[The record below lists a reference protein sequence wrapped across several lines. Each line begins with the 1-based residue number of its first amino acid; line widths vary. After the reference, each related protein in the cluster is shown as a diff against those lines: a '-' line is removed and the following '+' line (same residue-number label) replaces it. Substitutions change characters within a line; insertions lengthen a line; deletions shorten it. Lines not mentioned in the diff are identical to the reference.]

1 MIVLTSNINMK
12 ECNTV
17 VPTANEQPLAL
28 IHEVLEVG
36 GDLRLVLVG
45 SQAFLVK
52 ESEAATT
59 LVSTTSVAI
68 PDLVTSN
75 RIQFRGVVSS
85 SMGLTYC
92 QDLLGNIM
100 LHENLI
106 ENLTSNPRV
115 FKSSCT
121 AQDASK
127 SKPFILCEPNF
138 SDVEHGLLLVECRM
152 DLFCSSFLNFLVT
165 FCLCF
170 LGL

>member
-1 MIVLTSNINMK
+1 MK
-12 ECNTV
+12 ESNTIIA
-17 VPTANEQPLAL
+17 TANEQPLAL
-28 IHEVLEVG
+28 VLDVLDVDG
-36 GDLRLVLVG
+36 HLRLVLMG
-45 SQAFLVK
+45 NQALFVE
-52 ESEAATT
+52 ESEATTT
-59 LVSTTSVAI
+59 LVSATSVAI

-75 RIQFRGVVSS
+75 RIKFRGVVSS

-127 SKPFILCEPNF
+127 SKPFIL
-138 SDVEHGLLLVECRM
+138 
-152 DLFCSSFLNFLVT
+152 
-165 FCLCF
+165 
-170 LGL
+170 